1 MRFEWDDAKRRANI
15 QKHGFDFYRC
25 GGDVQGILLVS
36 PEVRDDYGESRWV
49 GLGFIR
55 GCTVKVVF
63 SEREPDF
70 IRVISLRKAT
80 RRESEEFEKAIN
92 DRLETN

>member
-1 MRFEWDDAKRRANI
+1 MRFEWDEAKRHGNI
-15 QKHGFDFYRC
+15 QKHGFDFTDAEELFR
-25 GGDVQGILLVS
+25 GILLVS
-36 PEVRDDYGESRWV
+36 PDVRDDYGESRWV

-55 GCTVKVVF
+55 GRTVKVVF
-63 SEREPDF
+63 SEREPDL

-80 RRESEEFEKAIN
+80 RRESKEFEKAIK

>member
-1 MRFEWDDAKRRANI
+1 MKFEWDEAKRQANI
-15 QKHGFDFYRC
+15 QKHGFDFTDAEEMFR
-25 GGDVQGILLVS
+25 GILLVS
-36 PEVRDDYGESRWV
+36 PDVRDDYGESRWV

-70 IRVISLRKAT
+70 IRVISAT
-80 RRESEEFEKAIN
+80 RRESKEFEKAIN
-92 DRLETN
+92 DRLEAN